1 MVAFDFI
8 AATKYHMMKTEC
20 KGTIKIWVVQIF
32 AHKKRHLAIR
42 QPWWKALRGEI
53 EMKNAKNTKK
63 ICIIQKKAVPL
74 QPEMRNVASC
84 SL

>member
-1 MVAFDFI
+1 MVAFAFV
-8 AATKYHMMKTEC
+8 AATKYRMMKTEY
-20 KGTIKIWVVQIF
+20 KGTIKIWDVQIF
-32 AHKKRHLAIR
+32 RYKKLHFSKR

-74 QPEMRNVASC
+74 QSEMRNVASS